1 MTNREKYILQ
11 RNEYDMLCGLQAA
24 FGSGLCQCVI
34 EALTAKE
41 QPCGDYR
48 VMNFEVCCQCIQQWL
63 NEEAK

>member
-11 RNEYDMLCGLQAA
+11 RNEWDMLCGLQAA

-41 QPCGDYR
+41 QPCDK
-48 VMNFEVCCQCIQQWL
+48 VTMFETCKWCIQRWL
-63 NEEAK
+63 NEEAE